1 MRATKLGGAAI
12 CVLTALVVALACSAE
27 TTDVLRIGILTN
39 LHDQWSGYSEID
51 GIHYVT
57 FVALLDMTWGKP
69 LTWAFLTLD
78 PEART
83 ITIDGVGEQP
93 DLMLDY

>member
-1 MRATKLGGAAI
+1 MLGGDDR
-12 CVLTALVVALACSAE
+12 CPSHR
-27 TTDVLRIGILTN
+27 DSHQPPRPSG
-39 LHDQWSGYSEID
+39 GYSEID